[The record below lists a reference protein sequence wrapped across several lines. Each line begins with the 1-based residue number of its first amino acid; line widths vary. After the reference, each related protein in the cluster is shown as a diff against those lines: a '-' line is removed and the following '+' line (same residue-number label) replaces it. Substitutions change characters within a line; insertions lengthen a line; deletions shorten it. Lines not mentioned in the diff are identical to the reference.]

1 MTIGL
6 IDTRCANLASV
17 RFALERA
24 GLDYRTGVA
33 PEELADCDRLIL
45 PGVGSARPAM
55 EQLQKSGWAEVLRE
69 NQRPLMGICLGMQL
83 LFSRSAEDEIDCLG
97 LIDGA
102 VEKLPRDAGSV
113 WPHMGWNTLDLQR
126 SDDALVQGIE
136 AGEYVYFVHGF
147 FAPVGPYTVA
157 STTYGA
163 ECSAVVRQGHVWG
176 CQFHPERSG
185 AAGAQILKNFAELD
199 A

>member
-24 GLDYRTGVA
+24 GLDYKTGVEPA
-33 PEELADCDRLIL
+33 DLADCDRLIL

-55 EQLQKSGWAEVLRE
+55 EQLQRSGWAEALRHDP
-69 NQRPLMGICLGMQL
+69 RPLMGICLGMQL
-83 LFSRSAEDEIDCLG
+83 LFSRSAEDDIDCLG
-97 LIDGA
+97 LIDGT
-102 VEKLPRDAGSV
+102 VQKLPRAAGNV
-113 WPHMGWNTLDLQR
+113 WPHMGWNTLELKQGN
-126 SDDALVQGIE
+126 DALLGGIE

-147 FAPVGPYTVA
+147 YAPVGPYTLA

-163 ECSAVVRQGHVWG
+163 ECSAIVRQGHVWG
-176 CQFHPERSG
+176 CQFHHERS
-185 AAGAQILKNFAELD
+185 AAVGAQILKNFAELST
-199 A
+199 

>member
-24 GLDYRTGVA
+24 GLDYRTGVT
-33 PEELADCDRLIL
+33 PDDLADCDRLIL

-55 EQLQKSGWAEVLRE
+55 EQLERSGWAEVLAGDT
-69 NQRPLMGICLGMQL
+69 RPLMGICLGMQL
-83 LFSRSAEDEIDCLG
+83 LFSRSAEDDIDCLG

-102 VEKLPRDAGSV
+102 VEKLPREAGSV
-113 WPHMGWNTLDLQR
+113 WPHMGWNTLDLR
-126 SDDALVQGIE
+126 SPDDPLLGGIKP
-136 AGEYVYFVHGF
+136 GEYVYFVHGF
-147 FAPVGPYTVA
+147 YAPVGSYTLA
-157 STTYGA
+157 STSYGA
-163 ECSAVVRQGHVWG
+163 DCSAIVRQGHVWG
-176 CQFHPERSG
+176 CQFHPERS
-185 AAGAQILKNFAELD
+185 ATAGAQILKNFAELD

>member
-33 PEELADCDRLIL
+33 PADLADCDRLIL

-55 EQLQKSGWAEVLRE
+55 EQLQRSGWAEVLHGD
-69 NQRPLMGICLGMQL
+69 QRPLMGICLGMQL

-97 LIDGA
+97 LIEGA
-102 VEKLPRDAGSV
+102 IEKLPRDVGSV

-126 SDDALVQGIE
+126 SDDVLVQGID

-147 FAPVGPYTVA
+147 YAPVGSYTVA

-163 ECSAVVRQGHVWG
+163 ECSAIVRQGHVWG
-176 CQFHPERSG
+176 CQFHPERSA